1 MPAKPP
7 PVRIVT
13 RTDTPRPAP
22 PLTVDTRGPGL
33 TIRRRPRPVLLMNAY
48 SESTQS
54 QDQEKQ

>member
-33 TIRRRPRPVLLMNAY
+33 TIRRRPRPVLV
-48 SESTQS
+48 TR
-54 QDQEKQ
+54 